1 VKIYSQRDPQ
11 WKNETLGTKGTIGSV
26 GCTVSC
32 IGNLADLTPSEV
44 NQRLKSVNGFA
55 NGNLVIWS
63 KIEEAI
69 PWLQFVWRGYEYN
82 NYKVTKAIEENG
94 GCLVEVSGARIGG
107 SKHWL
112 LFIGNRRAYDPWTG
126 EEISTSL
133 YTPITGY
140 AEIKVIGQPESP
152 IMQSNLLEHI
162 GVKDENEAIAVW
174 DKEMAFLKDART
186 KNEGLK
192 EEIERIKAE
201 NAESYAQAELRKK
214 ELSKFKE
221 DLAKKLFLPAS
232 SDQTDIISSVERL
245 LTVEDQLTKANKT
258 ISQEQKKYEVE
269 KSEMQKE
276 IDVLKTEIEAERQ
289 KRDET
294 EKKLLERIESLENRL
309 NETESSS
316 DATNQWKAFIDKLL
330 SIFNRR

>member
-1 VKIYSQRDPQ
+1 MKIYSQRDPK
-11 WKNETLGTKGTIGSV
+11 WKDETLGTKGTIGGY
-26 GCTVSC
+26 GCTITA
-32 IGNLADLTPSEV
+32 IGCLADLTPSEV

-69 PWLQFVWRGYEYN
+69 PWLRFVWRGYEYN
-82 NYKVTKAIEENG
+82 NYKVSKAIEENG

-140 AEIKVIGQPESP
+140 AEIKVIGQPDTP
-152 IMQSNLLEHI
+152 VMQITQEELDKMRLERD
-162 GVKDENEAIAVW
+162 KNWDLYQDEI
-174 DKEMAFLKDART
+174 KKS
-186 KNEGLK
+186 EGLQ
-192 EEIERIKAE
+192 EQIERLKAD

-214 ELSKFKE
+214 TLNKFLE
-221 DLAKKLFLPAS
+221 DLAKKLFLSAS
-232 SDQTDIISSVERL
+232 SDQTDILGSIDRL

-258 ISQEQKKYEVE
+258 ISQEQKKYETE
-269 KSEMQKE
+269 KSEMQRE
-276 IDVLKTEIEAERQ
+276 IDILKTEIETERQ

-294 EKKLLERIESLENRL
+294 EKKLLVRIESLENRL

-330 SIFNRR
+330 SIFKGR

>member
-1 VKIYSQRDPQ
+1 MKIYSQRDPK
-11 WKNETLGTKGTIGSV
+11 WKDETLGTKGTIGGY
-26 GCTVSC
+26 GCTITA
-32 IGNLADLTPSEV
+32 IGCLADLTPSEV

-258 ISQEQKKYEVE
+258 ISQKEADFAK
-269 KSEMQKE
+269 KE
-276 IDVLKTEIEAERQ
+276 IGWQAEIDELKGIIDKMSVRLEKLETDIETGKTQ
-289 KRDET
+289 KDDFNVFSE
-294 EKKLLERIESLENRL
+294 LIERI
-309 NETESSS
+309 
-316 DATNQWKAFIDKLL
+316 KL
-330 SIFNRR
+330 IFNRR

>member
-1 VKIYSQRDPQ
+1 MKIYSQRDPR
-11 WKNETLGTKGTIGSV
+11 WKLKRLGFGTGTIGNF
-26 GCTVSC
+26 GCAMTCISMIWEIEPDIVDEWFKENDCFANLNLVYWANVPGFIWRGWSYDDAEVKDAISKYGC
-32 IGNLADLTPSEV
+32 CIIETDFDNNPNNGKHFVLAIGN
-44 NQRLKSVNGFA
+44 G
-55 NGNLVIWS
+55 
-63 KIEEAI
+63 
-69 PWLQFVWRGYEYN
+69 
-82 NYKVTKAIEENG
+82 
-94 GCLVEVSGARIGG
+94 RI
-107 SKHWL
+107 
-112 LFIGNRRAYDPWTG
+112 YDPWDG
-126 EEISTSL
+126 QEKAFSS
-133 YTPITGY
+133 YKYFYGY
-140 AEIKVIGQPESP
+140 VTYDPSKNPLKDTLNKTMKILTH
-152 IMQSNLLEHI
+152 M
-162 GVKDENEAIAVW
+162 GVKTEEEGIAVW

-276 IDVLKTEIEAERQ
+276 IDVLKSEIEAERQ

-330 SIFNRR
+330 SIFKGR

>member
-1 VKIYSQRDPQ
+1 MKIYSQRDPK
-11 WKNETLGTKGTIGSV
+11 WKDETLGTKGTIENY
-26 GCTVSC
+26 GCTCSC
-32 IGNLADLTPSEV
+32 IGMLADLTPSEV

-63 KIEEAI
+63 KIKEAI
-69 PWLQFVWRGYEYN
+69 PWLEFVWRGYEYN
-82 NYKVTKAIEENG
+82 NYKVSKAIEENG

-140 AEIKVIGQPESP
+140 AEIKVIGQPDTP
-152 IMQSNLLEHI
+152 VMQITQEELDKMRLERD
-162 GVKDENEAIAVW
+162 KNWDLYQDEI
-174 DKEMAFLKDART
+174 KKS
-186 KNEGLK
+186 EGLQ
-192 EEIERIKAE
+192 EQIERLKAD

-214 ELSKFKE
+214 TLNKFLE
-221 DLAKKLFLPAS
+221 DLAKKLFLSAS
-232 SDQTDIISSVERL
+232 SDQTDILGSIDRL

-258 ISQEQKKYEVE
+258 ISQEQKKYETE
-269 KSEMQKE
+269 KSEMQRE
-276 IDVLKTEIEAERQ
+276 IDILKTEIETERQ

-294 EKKLLERIESLENRL
+294 EKKLLVRIESLENRL